1 MIIGELLLVYLL
13 HVLVLRRHLLEL
25 LLKVLELDLLGSQ
38 LVLQFFVV
46 VAHAGQLQFELLAD
60 LVHLHALFGLQVNT
74 LLLELVSQLA
84 LGVACDDHRLLVATH
99 LSLQQIFEVRI
110 LLEQPLYLLL
120 KLLVVEHP
128 LVLLPPLLLEISL
141 QLALLI
147 PP

>member
-60 LVHLHALFGLQVNT
+60 LVHLHALFGL
-74 LLLELVSQLA
+74 
-84 LGVACDDHRLLVATH
+84 
-99 LSLQQIFEVRI
+99 
-110 LLEQPLYLLL
+110 
-120 KLLVVEHP
+120 
-128 LVLLPPLLLEISL
+128 
-141 QLALLI
+141 
-147 PP
+147 